1 MVYKFYIF
9 VGLIKKNGIIHLY
22 QMGEVYEL
30 YNMEEL
36 TLGSLCPHCKKAD
49 LEFTRTSVDYHLY
62 LICPYCDSTYT
73 IEG

>member
-1 MVYKFYIF
+1 
-9 VGLIKKNGIIHLY
+9 
-22 QMGEVYEL
+22 MGEVYEL